1 MTKALG
7 FVLLRM
13 MGVGGGLENPTNAA
27 QWRETPQRE
36 EDSPAAPRVT
46 GPFCGK
52 IRFKPRPG
60 SRSEGPG

>member
-13 MGVGGGLENPTNAA
+13 MGAGSTLENRDRTAE
-27 QWRETPQRE
+27 WRETPQRE
-36 EDSPAAPRVT
+36 EDSPAPRVT

-52 IRFKPRPG
+52 IRFKPHPG
-60 SRSEGPG
+60 SH

>member
-13 MGVGGGLENPTNAA
+13 MGVRSGLENRDCTAE
-27 QWRETPQRE
+27 WRETPQRE
-36 EDSPAAPRVT
+36 EDTPALRVT
-46 GPFCGK
+46 GPFSGK

-60 SRSEGPG
+60 SR